1 MAARDMIE
9 ELGLTR
15 LVNASGTETVFG
27 ASPVG
32 QEVIDAMAGILP
44 HSVDMAELQRVASR
58 VIAEATGSEAGF
70 VTGCTSASIVIS
82 AAACMTGLDL
92 GRIERLPD
100 TRGMKRDIA
109 IQKGHI
115 VNYGSIISGDLR
127 LAGAKVIEF
136 GAAAE
141 TEVYQLEAALGE
153 ETAAAVYV
161 ISHHTA
167 PTGMIPLPVFIETCH
182 ARGVPV
188 IVDAAAEY
196 GWRELIDAGADL
208 VLFSAQ
214 KALGGPT
221 AGIIAGRRDL
231 VQAAYAQSRGVG
243 RPMKAGKEAVVGAI
257 EALRRWMR
265 LDHAEIARAVDLRAD
280 ELAKHLSGIPG
291 VVAARVPDETGN
303 PFSRVHLT
311 IDAKRAGLSARSLDA
326 ALSRLRPR
334 IIVRSLLADR
344 GILMIDVR
352 RLDAVGLEMV
362 RGSLIGAMEAARANQ
377 VRSPPPTSSDASAAA
392 VLGWLAEPDCRVKK

>member
-1 MAARDMIE
+1 VTARDMIE

-15 LVNASGTETVFG
+15 LVNISGTETVFG
-27 ASPVG
+27 ASPVS
-32 QEVIDAMAGILP
+32 QEVIEAMAGILP
-44 HSVDMAELQRVASR
+44 HSVDMAELQRVASG
-58 VIAEATGSEAGF
+58 VIAEATGAEAGF

-100 TRGMKRDIA
+100 ASGMKHEIA
-109 IQKGHI
+109 LQKGHV
-115 VNYGSIISGDLR
+115 VNYGSSISGDLR
-127 LAGAKVIEF
+127 LTGAKVVEF
-136 GAAAE
+136 GAATE
-141 TEVYQLEAALGE
+141 TEVYQLEAALNE
-153 ETAAAVYV
+153 NTAAAVYV

-167 PTGMIPLPVFIETCH
+167 PTGMIPLPAFIETCH
-182 ARGVPV
+182 ARAVPV

-196 GWRELIDAGADL
+196 GWAELVAAGADL
-208 VLFSAQ
+208 LLFSVQ

-231 VQAAYAQSRGVG
+231 VRAAHAQSRGVG

-265 LDHAEIARAVDLRAD
+265 LDHAEIARGVDRRAD
-280 ELAKHLSGIPG
+280 ELAKRLSGVPG

-311 IDAKRAGLSARSLDA
+311 IDPKGAGFTARSVSD
-326 ALSRLRPR
+326 ALSRQRPR
-334 IIVRSLLADR
+334 IIVRSLHAER
-344 GILMIDVR
+344 GVLMIDVR
-352 RLDAVGLEMV
+352 RLDAASLGLISS
-362 RGSLIGAMEAARANQ
+362 SLLSAIEAARHSQDPSFTPATND
-377 VRSPPPTSSDASAAA
+377 VSAA
-392 VLGWLAEPDCRVKK
+392 VLGWLTEPD